1 MTELLQHTAQA
12 LSQALAGH
20 QPQRLE
26 HPGSRPAAVLMPLW
40 ESEGRVQVVFTKRNA
55 TLPHHPGQISFPGG
69 AADPGDAD
77 LAETA
82 LRETCEEIGVCQ
94 GLVEVVERLDQ
105 VLTITNFLVTP
116 YVGLV
121 DARADF
127 RPNPVEVAR
136 LVVVPLAT
144 VLARESYQLQSV
156 SCEGVAMRQLALA
169 RGVPPWPAGPVGI
182 MLNPEPVGCPGRKGP
197 GRGAGGGQRRAKS
210 GGQPPGPRVDN

>member
-1 MTELLQHTAQA
+1 MTDLLQNTAQA

-40 ESEGRVQVVFTKRNA
+40 EDQGQVQVVFTKRNA

-127 RPNPVEVAR
+127 RPNPVEVER

-144 VLARESYQLQSV
+144 VLDRESYQIQSV
-156 SCEGVAMRQLALA
+156 NWEGVAMRQVALA
-169 RGVPPWPAGPVGI
+169 QGPDVIWGATARMLLNLLDALGEKALDVARVAGNGAQKAVDSRRGLV
-182 MLNPEPVGCPGRKGP
+182 
-197 GRGAGGGQRRAKS
+197 
-210 GGQPPGPRVDN
+210 